1 MSEVNVE
8 IVSFDMVRC
17 PAKLG
22 MASVE
27 SEGGLRSMGKAR
39 LAPREVGLG
48 GSCELAS
55 AASADS
61 NRGFSPGV
69 NND

>member
-1 MSEVNVE
+1 MNVE
-8 IVSFDMVRC
+8 IVSFDMLRC

-22 MASVE
+22 MANVE

-39 LAPREVGLG
+39 LTPGEVGLG

-61 NRGFSPGV
+61 KRGFSPCV